1 VATQTRTPARTGGAR
16 SERRT
21 QAERSATTRARLLDA
36 TVESLAD
43 VGYGGTT
50 VAGVAARAGLS
61 KGAHLH
67 HFRTKTELVTAALD
81 HIFQARQQ
89 QFVAASELLPEGP
102 ELGPAVVDLLWALF
116 QGTSFSAW
124 VELVVAARTD
134 DELRP
139 RVADLEHSFAASVL
153 QTFVRLFVPPGAS
166 LTPEQAAAPALL
178 FAVLEGLAF
187 QRLVRGGPDFS
198 EPVLAS
204 VKSLAHLFVP
214 DR

>member
-1 VATQTRTPARTGGAR
+1 MATETRTRPRRGGGHQ
-16 SERRT
+16 RRT

-50 VAGVAARAGLS
+50 EAAVAARAGLS

-81 HIFQARQQ
+81 RIFHARQQ
-89 QFVAASELLPEGP
+89 QFVAASERLPEGA
-102 ELGPAVVDLLWALF
+102 ELGPAVVDLLWSLF
-116 QGTSFSAW
+116 QGASFTAW

-134 DELRP
+134 DDLRS
-139 RVADLEHSFAASVL
+139 RVAELEHRFATSVL
-153 QTFVRLFVPPGAS
+153 ETFVRLFVPPGTS
-166 LTPEQAAAPALL
+166 LTPEQGTAPALL

-187 QRLVRGGPDFS
+187 QRLVQGGPDFS

-204 VKSLAHLFVP
+204 VKSLAHLFLP